1 MAQDKKS
8 RPANTTIGSINIQS
22 AKGNSVYLKQILD
35 DCDILCIQEHWLLS
49 LEKKI
54 LNNANEKYNVTSKSV
69 DDDNIRLDYR
79 SWRGNGGIAIFWKK
93 SIDHAMTVMPD
104 GNNRI
109 QVVTM
114 NSSHKNCCIV
124 NVYMPSEAK
133 EGDYEYKDNLDQL
146 QEIIQKYDNS
156 YQIIVCGDM
165 NASLHRDDRRRD
177 NLFRNC
183 IHENGLKLANNHPE
197 RPTFFHH
204 NGKYKSQIDYFLFK
218 STEHL
223 NASVKIKE
231 MDALNTSDHTLVLA
245 TVGVDVKRAAPK
257 AAKILTKP
265 RWEKCDHNIY
275 KDCIQN
281 EINNLEK

>member
-1 MAQDKKS
+1 VEMGELQYF
-8 RPANTTIGSINIQS
+8 G
-22 AKGNSVYLKQILD
+22 
-35 DCDILCIQEHWLLS
+35 
-49 LEKKI
+49 
-54 LNNANEKYNVTSKSV
+54 
-69 DDDNIRLDYR
+69 
-79 SWRGNGGIAIFWKK
+79 KK

-156 YQIIVCGDM
+156 YQIIICGDM

-177 NLFRNC
+177 NLFRNF

-204 NGKYKSQIDYFLFK
+204 NNFYIYYGHIFP
-218 STEHL
+218 
-223 NASVKIKE
+223 I
-231 MDALNTSDHTLVLA
+231 LVL
-245 TVGVDVKRAAPK
+245 
-257 AAKILTKP
+257 
-265 RWEKCDHNIY
+265 
-275 KDCIQN
+275 
-281 EINNLEK
+281 